1 MTENKSL
8 SSATTT
14 WHGLLIL
21 AGLGMIAVSIYM
33 TNHYFVAIFPDGLEG
48 ASTLCDINSFFNCN
62 KATLSGASNIAGVP
76 ISLFGLFVGIFTL
89 VGYMFQG
96 EKVEKTN
103 FFMLGANAVGC
114 LILFIYS
121 LVGLGG
127 LCPMCT
133 VYYIFSW
140 LAFFVYF
147 KQSSFNGLDPKVT
160 GIYAVVVLVFSGITF
175 FYVSG
180 KKEVQTQMA
189 DQMVK
194 QYDSLQNIGR
204 PKMDSLFHLAKT
216 TENFEDAPI
225 QMVIFSDFQCP
236 ACKMLSD
243 LTHEIIKKYE
253 GKINIQY
260 FFYPLDHNCNP
271 EMKRPLHPLA
281 CQAAYLSYC
290 LPDKFG
296 IVHDDIFANQSS
308 LSLDWLQD
316 YAKKEN
322 VHDCMKNANTKDKVV
337 EMIKAAAPFGIRSTP
352 TMLLNGVKVE
362 GVIPLASLSPILDAL
377 VERAAS
383 APTATK

>member
-1 MTENKSL
+1 MTEKKSL
-8 SSATTT
+8 SNANTT

-33 TNHYFVAIFPDGLEG
+33 TDHYFDTIFPDGLEG
-48 ASTLCDINSFFNCN
+48 ASTLCNINSFFNCN
-62 KATLSGASNIAGVP
+62 KATMSGASNIAGVP

-89 VGYMFQG
+89 LAYMFQT
-96 EKVEKTN
+96 ENVERTN
-103 FFMLGANAVGC
+103 YFMLGANAVGC
-114 LILFIYS
+114 LVLFIYS

-147 KQSSFNGLDPKVT
+147 KQSSFDGLSPKVT
-160 GIYAVVVLVFSGITF
+160 GIYATIVLVISGITYS
-175 FYVSG
+175 YVAG
-180 KKEVQTQMA
+180 KKFAQTQMA
-189 DQMVK
+189 DTMVK
-194 QYDSLQNIGR
+194 QYDGLQNVGR
-204 PKMDSLFHLAKT
+204 PTLDSPFMLAKA
-216 TENFEDAPI
+216 TEKFEDAPI

-243 LTHEIIKKYE
+243 LVHEIIKKYD

-281 CQAAYLSYC
+281 CQAAYMASC
-290 LPDKFG
+290 LPEKFG
-296 IVHDDIFANQSS
+296 TVHDDIFKNQNS
-308 LSLDWLQD
+308 LSLDWIQD

-322 VHDCMKNANTKDKVV
+322 VLDCMKNASTKDKVV

-362 GVIPLASLSPILDAL
+362 GVIPMPSLAPILDAL
-377 VERAAS
+377 VERAG
-383 APTATK
+383 KK